1 MEERKDGSTTVAL
14 PGIPAG
20 MLSKEMWE
28 KKEDAPL
35 L

>member
-1 MEERKDGSTTVAL
+1 MKERKDGSTTVAIS
-14 PGIPAG
+14 GIPAG

-28 KKEDAPL
+28 KQADAPL